1 MNAETQFL
9 RRRLNVHTCI
19 ATAAMV
25 ALFGLAPAA
34 AFADSPEPLAPGAST
49 AKVSLA
55 GLDLATSAGARVAYE
70 RIKAAAERL
79 CRHPGNVRNIYHQ
92 RAYDLCVR
100 ETLTDAVGQTRSPV
114 LASLAK

>member
-1 MNAETQFL
+1 MNAETLFL
-9 RRRLNVHTCI
+9 RRSLSVYTFI
-19 ATAAMV
+19 ATASMV
-25 ALFGLAPAA
+25 VLFGLAPGA
-34 AFADSPEPLAPGAST
+34 AFADSPERLAPRAGT

-55 GLDLATSAGARVAYE
+55 GLDLSTSAGARVAYE

-79 CRHPGNVRNIYHQ
+79 CRHPGDLRNIYHQ

-100 ETLTDAVGQTRSPV
+100 ESLTDAVGQTRSPV